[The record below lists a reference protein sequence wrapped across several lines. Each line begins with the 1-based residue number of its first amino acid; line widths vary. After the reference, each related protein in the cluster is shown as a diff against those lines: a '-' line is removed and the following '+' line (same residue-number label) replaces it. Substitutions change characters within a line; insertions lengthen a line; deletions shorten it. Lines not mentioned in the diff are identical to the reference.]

1 MTDFR
6 LDGKRILL
14 TGAAG
19 RFGRAIL
26 AGLLEAGAEVLMV
39 GRSEQR
45 LLAAVEECKQRDCCH
60 VFACDISDEPSR
72 ARLLKWIRNQFT
84 DLHGIV
90 NNAYDGRVGELETI
104 GGIDFALA
112 TEMNLAGPFEL
123 IRDTLNLLEASARR
137 TGHSASVVNVSSMY
151 GLVSPNPSVYGD
163 SGFNNPVHYGATK
176 AGMIQMSKYL
186 GCHLGARGIRVNSIS
201 PGPFPDLGVDPGI
214 PGFYDTLAGNVPL
227 GRVGQPEEV
236 AGPVIFLLSDAASY
250 INGAN
255 LAIDGGWTA
264 W

>member
-26 AGLLEAGAEVLMV
+26 GELLQAGAEVLMV

-45 LLAAVEECKQRDCCH
+45 LRAAIEESDQRDRCH
-60 VFACDISDEPSR
+60 IFACDIGDGTSR
-72 ARLLKWIRNQFT
+72 ARLVEWIRNQFA

-90 NNAYDGRVGELETI
+90 NNAYLGRVGELETI
-104 GGIDFALA
+104 EGKDFALA
-112 TEMNLAGPFEL
+112 TTMNVTGPFEL
-123 IRDTLNLLEASARR
+123 VRDTLDLLEASIRR
-137 TGHSASVVNVSSMY
+137 TGDSASVVNVSSMY
-151 GLVSPNPSVYGD
+151 GLVSPNPGVYRD
-163 SGFNNPVHYGATK
+163 SGYNNPIHYGATK
-176 AGMIQMSKYL
+176 AGMIQMSRYL
-186 GCHLGARGIRVNSIS
+186 GCHLGALGIRVNSIS
-201 PGPFPDLGVDPGI
+201 PGPFPDQEIDPGF
-214 PGFYDTLAGNVPL
+214 PGFYGALAENVPL

-250 INGAN
+250 VNGAN
-255 LAIDGGWTA
+255 LAVDGGWTA